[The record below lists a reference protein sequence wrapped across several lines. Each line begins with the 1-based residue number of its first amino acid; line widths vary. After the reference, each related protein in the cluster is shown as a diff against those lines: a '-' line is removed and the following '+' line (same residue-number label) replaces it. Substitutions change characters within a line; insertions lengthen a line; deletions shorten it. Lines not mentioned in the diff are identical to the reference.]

1 MSFLKP
7 GGVQRLTGPQ
17 RKAFGMSLRL
27 DAPLIHSTVSLL
39 VWEPLVG
46 PNIILAI

>member
-1 MSFLKP
+1 MSLLKL

-17 RKAFGMSLRL
+17 WKVFGMSLRL

-39 VWEPLVG
+39 VWQPPVG
-46 PNIILAI
+46 PNIILVI